1 MGFGPHLFGSTSQAR
16 NCGVSC
22 LVPSIH
28 NFNLLCHAIMSVYF
42 PLSSLFPVDL
52 NQTLAMYLQSIARYI
67 ACNLPSMTNAD
78 MS

>member
-1 MGFGPHLFGSTSQAR
+1 
-16 NCGVSC
+16 
-22 LVPSIH
+22 
-28 NFNLLCHAIMSVYF
+28 MSVYF